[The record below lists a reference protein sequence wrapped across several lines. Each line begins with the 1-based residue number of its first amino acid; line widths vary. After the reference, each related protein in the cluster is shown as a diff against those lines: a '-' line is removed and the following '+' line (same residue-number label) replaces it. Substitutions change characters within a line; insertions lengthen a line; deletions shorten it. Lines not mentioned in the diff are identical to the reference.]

1 MCVDES
7 FLWLYVYCEIW
18 YDEKHVP
25 CMSMG
30 RGEYLL
36 ICWLATCFHLHPG
49 GAENENLNLVE
60 RLGTIGDARRMDVMV
75 GAQKKLFTLSH
86 INFLV
91 GL

>member
-25 CMSMG
+25 CITMG

-36 ICWLATCFHLHPG
+36 VASWQHCLHLHPG
-49 GAENENLNLVE
+49 SPENENLNLVE
-60 RLGTIGDARRMDVMV
+60 RLGIIGDACGMDVMV
-75 GAQKKLFTLSH
+75 GVKIKRFHSLIH
-86 INFLV
+86 
-91 GL
+91 